1 MDYAH
6 LLRSR
11 WPIVMLVC
19 SVVFLIGAAL
29 RKSVPFPYES
39 VVCLQWEPEK
49 ATEEPAPSSSGFRA
63 SRLND
68 FSAQIAE
75 LRSGNLLSE
84 VVLAEDLVRRW
95 DVAHEAAATR
105 LLARRSDVE
114 GRAEEGL
121 IVLRARD
128 LTAAA
133 SADLAN
139 AIADRF
145 LSRKQAEVRA
155 EANARVVRFDREK
168 RERHRAIE
176 VIEARLLA
184 LNADGGSGGGEDE
197 KSDLRHRLHS
207 ERNLLRSLEAKHQ
220 LAVIEAGEARS
231 PARLS
236 ERAEEVSATLM
247 VPFFL
252 QTPGMI
258 LAGLLAGVGT
268 ILVRG
273 RGGVRLQFLADL
285 QNRLELPV
293 AGFAPLGGTSLL
305 AEKPLSPYLVE
316 SYRDLRTKLKRL
328 PAGDCLLVTLLPLR
342 SEAGLAEA
350 TTNLACVLAD
360 GGSTVLVIDAAFRDP
375 QLHPYFEAAHHPGLS
390 DFLSG
395 EMRLEET
402 VIKTRRPNL
411 WFMPSGPLHPDPGGL
426 IAGRRMDDLLWDMRS
441 RFDFLLIA
449 APPLHRV
456 AEAAA
461 LAALADC
468 TAVVAPYGGCSV
480 RQLQKARLALE
491 VTAAQLTA
499 VLLTTKAGGNPPASP
514 PPLPSGEAAERT
526 PSEGPGRSG
535 GNPVQSV
542 TVRKRP

>member
-1 MDYAH
+1 
-6 LLRSR
+6 
-11 WPIVMLVC
+11 MLVC
-19 SVVFLIGAAL
+19 SVVFLGGAAL
-29 RKSVPFPYES
+29 RKSLPFPYES
-39 VVCLQWEPEK
+39 VVCIRWESGK
-49 ATEEPAPSSSGFRA
+49 ATDEPAPSPSQFRA

-84 VVLAEDLVRRW
+84 VVLAGDLVRRW
-95 DVAHEAAATR
+95 NVDHEAAATR
-105 LLARRSDVE
+105 LLARRSEVE
-114 GRAEEGL
+114 GRADEGVIL
-121 IVLRARD
+121 LRTRD
-128 LTAAA
+128 RTAAA
-133 SADLAN
+133 SAELAN

-145 LSRKQAEVRA
+145 LFRKHAEVRA

-176 VIEARLLA
+176 AIEARLLA
-184 LNADGGSGGGEDE
+184 LSADDEAADGGVEGGEDE
-197 KSDLRHRLHS
+197 QNDLRHRLHS

-220 LAVIEAGEARS
+220 LAVIEAGEAKS

-236 ERAEEVSATLM
+236 ERAEEVSATRII
-247 VPFFL
+247 PFFL
-252 QTPGMI
+252 QMPGMI
-258 LAGLLAGVGT
+258 LAGLLAGVGA
-268 ILVRG
+268 ILVGG

-285 QNRLELPV
+285 QERLELPV
-293 AGFAPLGGTSLL
+293 AGFAPLCGTSLL
-305 AEKPLSPYLVE
+305 TEKSLSPYLVE

-328 PAGDCLLVTLLPLR
+328 PAGDCLFVTLLPLR
-342 SEAGLAEA
+342 SEAGVAEA
-350 TTNLACVLAD
+350 ATNLACVLAD
-360 GGSTVLVIDAAFRDP
+360 GGATVLVIDADFRNP
-375 QLHPYFEAAHHPGLS
+375 QLHPYFEAARHPGLS

-441 RFDFLLIA
+441 RFDYLLIV

-456 AEAAA
+456 AEAGA
-461 LAALADC
+461 LAALADG
-468 TAVVAPYGGCSV
+468 TAVVAPYGSCSV

-491 VTAAQLTA
+491 VAAAQLTA

-514 PPLPSGEAAERT
+514 PSSPSSLPPREVAGRS
-526 PSEGPGRSG
+526 PSEDAGRSG
-535 GNPVQSV
+535 GSPVQTV